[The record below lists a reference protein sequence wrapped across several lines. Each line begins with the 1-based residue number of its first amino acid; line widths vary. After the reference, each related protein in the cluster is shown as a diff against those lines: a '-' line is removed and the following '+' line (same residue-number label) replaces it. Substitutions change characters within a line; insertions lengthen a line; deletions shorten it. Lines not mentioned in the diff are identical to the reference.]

1 MDHDTQIRLA
11 AFKWLAEQVK
21 FHGDVLPREIL
32 RKGFIFNETRVPLIS
47 PQGIFKPRIMD
58 YPLTITTSPN
68 SPYDDTLSPGGFL
81 GYRYRGKDP
90 HHRDNVGLR
99 QVFEQSRPLIYLK
112 GIVPGRY
119 LAVWPVFIV
128 GDNPHHLTFDVA
140 LDDMAVVSMQ
150 EPIQM
155 VAEETILRRRFLTTQ
170 VRQRMHQRTFRER
183 VIEAYQS
190 QCAFCR
196 LRHRELLDAAHII
209 PDAEEA
215 GDPVVTNG
223 LALCKLH
230 HAAFDQLLLGVTPD
244 YEIVVRE
251 DILIERDGPMLQHGL
266 KELHRGRL
274 LLPHQ
279 QVDWPDR
286 DALAW
291 RYERFRNAA

>member
-1 MDHDTQIRLA
+1 MDHDMQVRVA
-11 AFKWLAEQVK
+11 AFQWLAEQVQV
-21 FHGDVLPREIL
+21 HGDVLPRELL
-32 RKGFIFNETRVPLIS
+32 RTGFSFEGTRVPLIS

-58 YPLTITTSPN
+58 FPLTITTSPK
-68 SPYDDTLSPGGFL
+68 SPYDDKLTKGGFL
-81 GYRYRGKDP
+81 QYRYRGTDP

-99 QVFEQSRPLIYLK
+99 QIFEQGRPLIYLK

-119 LAVWPVFIV
+119 LAVWPVYIV
-128 GDNPHHLTFDVA
+128 ADHPEELAFEVA
-140 LDDMAVVSMQ
+140 LDDVMTVFLPASVQRVADDAV
-150 EPIQM
+150 
-155 VAEETILRRRFLTTQ
+155 ARRRYLTTQ

-215 GDPVVTNG
+215 GVPVVTNG

-230 HAAFDQLLLGVTPD
+230 HAAFDKLMLGVTPD

-251 DILIERDGPMLQHGL
+251 DILLEIDGPMLQHGL
-266 KELHRGRL
+266 KELHHEKL

-291 RYERFRNAA
+291 RYERFRHAA